1 MSPTGS
7 GALSFDHALRTRV
20 RLRGGDPL
28 ITYYAPSA
36 GVRIELSARTFLN
49 WVDKTANLAVD
60 ELDLAEGDV
69 AVLPLA
75 TAHPGHWVTLIWV
88 AALWQAGV
96 LVRDAREAGAGPDLV
111 VTGPEEYAD
120 DFPTARA
127 LGARATVA
135 CSLHPLGLGFPRPTG
150 AGVLDYGAEVLSQP
164 DVFVQAPATPGAP
177 LWQGTGGGDD
187 GGSRDWAEVAQ
198 DAESLITD
206 AHDGSYGRRL
216 VRPATA
222 YATVLAAL
230 VAPVLGDG
238 SVLIVDGPVDD
249 ATVAQIAAAERATA

>member
-1 MSPTGS
+1 MRTAGS
-7 GALSFDHALRTRV
+7 LSFDHSLRDRV
-20 RLRGGDPL
+20 RRRGGDPL
-28 ITYYAPSA
+28 ITYYAPSS
-36 GVRIELSARTFLN
+36 GVRVELSARTFVN

-60 ELDLAEGDV
+60 DLDLAEGDV

-75 TAHPGHWVTLIWV
+75 ATHPGHWITLAWV
-88 AALWQAGV
+88 AALWQMGAM
-96 LVRDAREAGAGPDLV
+96 VRESDGGGPRPDLV

-127 LGARATVA
+127 LGARATAA

-164 DVFVQAPATPGAP
+164 DVYVQAPATPGAP

-187 GGSRDWAEVAQ
+187 GASRDWAEVAQ
-198 DAESLITD
+198 DAGSLITD
-206 AHDGSYGRRL
+206 APDGSYGRRL

-238 SVLIVDGPVDD
+238 SVVIVDGPVDD